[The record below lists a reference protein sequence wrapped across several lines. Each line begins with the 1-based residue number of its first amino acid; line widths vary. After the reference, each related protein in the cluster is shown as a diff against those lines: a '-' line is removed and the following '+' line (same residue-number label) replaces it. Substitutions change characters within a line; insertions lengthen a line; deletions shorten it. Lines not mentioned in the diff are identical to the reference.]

1 MMDYLI
7 HHMRLC
13 GWDAIGEVITGPQ
26 GQVFSTWIDAIKA
39 CITVASEA

>member
-1 MMDYLI
+1 MDDLI

-26 GQVFSTWIDAIKA
+26 GQTFLSWMDAIKA
-39 CITVASEA
+39 CIEVASEA